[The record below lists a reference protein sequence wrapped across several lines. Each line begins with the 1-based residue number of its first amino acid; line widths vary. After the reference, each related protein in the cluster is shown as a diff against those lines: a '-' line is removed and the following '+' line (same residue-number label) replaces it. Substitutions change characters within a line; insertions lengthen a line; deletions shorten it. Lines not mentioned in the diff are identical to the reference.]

1 MIGFP
6 PRTMAERRLQCRLQ
20 ERPRNAGPSKTAGP
34 VPLTISQCC
43 THRPGV
49 KCVQANA
56 CPFLAANC
64 PCTSV
69 CPSGNFRNRGPMY
82 YPTAPRLTAN
92 VRQNIKEAQEA
103 SPILCHSIHLVVFHS
118 DVPEISPSVLTRGA
132 EWAALLD
139 RANAAH
145 IPQSLTK
152 TSAPDTAATAAVG
165 SGKINLNHARPTD
178 GQTTSPSLPADPKSD
193 VTLVTSI

>member
-1 MIGFP
+1 
-6 PRTMAERRLQCRLQ
+6 
-20 ERPRNAGPSKTAGP
+20 
-34 VPLTISQCC
+34 
-43 THRPGV
+43 
-49 KCVQANA
+49 
-56 CPFLAANC
+56 
-64 PCTSV
+64 
-69 CPSGNFRNRGPMY
+69 MY
-82 YPTAPRLTAN
+82 YPTAPSLTAN
-92 VRQNIKEAQEA
+92 AKQNIKEVQEA
-103 SPILCHSIHLVVFHS
+103 SPILCHSIPLVVFHS

-178 GQTTSPSLPADPKSD
+178 GQIASPSPSDDPESD
-193 VTLVTSI
+193 AMSAASFGGNNGDSEYAESAGNSPTSLANRPDLEGYIRELETMHKFS